1 MLIGRRYPGNASLQ
15 DPTTIRC
22 KVCKSV
28 LWPAK
33 AESLLGRLSA
43 FAGIYFT
50 LMKKS
55 QAKSHFEMAIG
66 YPVKAS

>member
-33 AESLLGRLSA
+33 AESLLCRLGC
-43 FAGIYFT
+43 AGIYFT
-50 LMKKS
+50 LRKKA
-55 QAKSHFEMAIG
+55 QVKSHFKMAIG